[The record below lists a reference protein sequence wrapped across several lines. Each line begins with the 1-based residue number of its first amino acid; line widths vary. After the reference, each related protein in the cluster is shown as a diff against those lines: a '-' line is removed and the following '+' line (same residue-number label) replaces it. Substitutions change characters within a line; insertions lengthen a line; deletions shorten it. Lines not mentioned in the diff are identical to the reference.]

1 MQEPEQQ
8 KKWVTGVEYCN
19 LENEGK
25 YAKWRIA
32 NGEEQPYNV
41 KYWSIGNENY
51 GNWEIGAKS
60 SEEWWR
66 LVKESAKMIKHVSP
80 TVELSAA
87 ALPDIDWTMN
97 LLKHCGEYLDWI
109 LCMDIGICLRKKWT
123 CRLYS
128 VHGIHGTGRPGSYWR
143 KRSAYGITSGRKNK
157 KLLLMSGICVVGIIQ
172 CTYNWTGNRSQDL
185 YCAER

>member
-1 MQEPEQQ
+1 MEQN
-8 KKWVTGVEYCN
+8 WVEYCN

-66 LVKESAKMIKHVSP
+66 LVKESAKMIKHDDRNTGAWWVSV
-80 TVELSAA
+80 VEVKS
-87 ALPDIDWTMN
+87 T
-97 LLKHCGEYLDWI
+97 
-109 LCMDIGICLRKKWT
+109 T
-123 CRLYS
+123 
-128 VHGIHGTGRPGSYWR
+128 
-143 KRSAYGITSGRKNK
+143 
-157 KLLLMSGICVVGIIQ
+157 
-172 CTYNWTGNRSQDL
+172 
-185 YCAER
+185 